1 MRIHQNNQQS
11 LTPLPETAPQQLAT
25 AVSRTVDLLN
35 DNPAHAEVIRPQL
48 NRLYDRL
55 IDRLTGR
62 TIAIADRATLLNALY
77 TIIYDP
83 VDFSGRSPQRITLF
97 HTLLRRFIDA
107 PEAATLHPR
116 EIIRARLRLYIV
128 MTPDERRQLLS
139 DITTLFTRWADEY
152 ATTRWANVTP
162 AERHLRLL
170 THRDIQGYYSLPQ
183 FDTMFEAA
191 KRITLAK

>member
-11 LTPLPETAPQQLAT
+11 LTPLPENSPQQLAT

-35 DNPAHAEVIRPQL
+35 DNPAHAGVIRPQL

-62 TIAIADRATLLNALY
+62 AITIADRATLLDALY
-77 TIIYDP
+77 TIIYGP

-97 HTLLRRFIDA
+97 HTLLRRFIDD

-128 MTPDERRQLLS
+128 MTPDQRRTLLH

-152 ATTRWANVTP
+152 ATTRWAGITP
-162 AERHLRLL
+162 AERRLRLL
-170 THRDIQGYYSLPQ
+170 THRDIQGYYSLPR
-183 FDTMFEAA
+183 FDHVFGMIDNSF
-191 KRITLAK
+191 K

>member
-35 DNPAHAEVIRPQL
+35 DNPAHAGVIRPQL

-62 TIAIADRATLLNALY
+62 AITIADRATLLDALY
-77 TIIYDP
+77 TIIYGP
-83 VDFSGRSPQRITLF
+83 IDFSGRSPQRITLF
-97 HTLLRRFIDA
+97 HTLLRRFIDD

-128 MTPDERRQLLS
+128 MTPDERRTLLH
-139 DITTLFTRWADEY
+139 DITALFTRWADEY
-152 ATTRWANVTP
+152 ATTRWAGVTP

-170 THRDIQGYYSLPQ
+170 TRRDIQGYYSLPQ
-183 FDTMFEAA
+183 FDHVFGMIDNSF
-191 KRITLAK
+191 K